1 MKAFITV
8 IGDDKIGIIHGVTGV
23 LMEVGVNVE
32 DISQTRMQN
41 YFTMIMLVD
50 VEKMEIEFVEL
61 KNRLDALGASL
72 GLKIRLQH
80 EDIFHSMHT
89 I

>member
-23 LMEVGVNVE
+23 LQEARVNVL
-32 DISQTRMQN
+32 DISQTRLQN

-50 VEKMEIEFVEL
+50 LAEMKIDFIEL
-61 KNRLDALGASL
+61 KNKLDALGESL
-72 GLKIRLQH
+72 QLIIKLQH
-80 EDIFHSMHT
+80 EDIFNSMHK